1 MYIMIDKLL
10 TGRSPAIQLVKSQ
23 IRRLAGRRTSILI
36 QGETGT
42 GKEVVARALHN
53 LESQGAFVPIDCSVM
68 TETLVESELFGH
80 CRGAFTGAFEARR
93 GLIQEAHGGTAFF
106 DEIGD
111 MPKNLQVKLLRVLQE
126 REYRPLGAPARVKVD
141 IRVISATHRD
151 LPEEVREGRFRED
164 LYHRLN
170 VVCISLPPLRER
182 KEDILPLVERFIVQ
196 FGGEYDLAPDA
207 LDALLRH
214 EWPGN
219 IRELQNCVEHMIA
232 LSTSSVLR
240 MADLPASIVMAG
252 RPARVFAAVSL
263 AVPAPDAPRTLREM
277 ERTAIFD
284 ALVQTN
290 GIMALAA
297 ATLGIGRTTLYRKM
311 KEYGTDNPI
320 LPFIQGVMPAAAFV
334 SRVSLVAAASA

>member
-1 MYIMIDKLL
+1 
-10 TGRSPAIQLVKSQ
+10 
-23 IRRLAGRRTSILI
+23 
-36 QGETGT
+36 
-42 GKEVVARALHN
+42 
-53 LESQGAFVPIDCSVM
+53 
-68 TETLVESELFGH
+68 
-80 CRGAFTGAFEARR
+80 
-93 GLIQEAHGGTAFF
+93 
-106 DEIGD
+106 
-111 MPKNLQVKLLRVLQE
+111 VLQE
-126 REYRPLGAPARVKVD
+126 REYRPVGALARVKVD
-141 IRVISATHRD
+141 IRVISATHRN
-151 LPEEVREGRFRED
+151 LAEEIREGRFRED

-182 KEDILPLVERFIVQ
+182 KEDILPLVERFLVQ

-232 LSTSSVLR
+232 LSTSSLLR
-240 MADLPASIVMAG
+240 MADLPASVVMAG

-263 AVPAPDAPRTLREM
+263 AAPPTNAPRTLREI

-320 LPFIQGVMPAAAFV
+320 LFCTGEVMPDAFV
-334 SRVSLVAAASA
+334 VPGPLVATASA